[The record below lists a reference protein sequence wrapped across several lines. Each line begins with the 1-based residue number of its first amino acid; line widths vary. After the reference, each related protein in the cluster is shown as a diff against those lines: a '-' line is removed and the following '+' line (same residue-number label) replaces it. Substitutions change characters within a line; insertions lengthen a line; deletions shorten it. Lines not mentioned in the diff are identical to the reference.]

1 MSDNQGQVQSFGE
14 AKTSIID
21 VIQSSFT
28 SLAKMLR
35 IPQLKESFYQNIIYI
50 LITIVVMV
58 GILVYIQMVGL
69 ESKSPLF
76 SPPTKEVKQIEIKRV
91 VEGFDAN
98 VGFDGIDTSA
108 ALVNEGD
115 NNMYSGDGGD
125 GGDDYG
131 HNASLHDGLSEHF
144 ENNKRR
150 K

>member
-1 MSDNQGQVQSFGE
+1 MSDNQGQVQSFRE

-28 SLAKMLR
+28 SLAKMLG

-50 LITIVVMV
+50 LITIVIMV

-76 SPPTKEVKQIEIKRV
+76 SPPTEEVKQIEIKRV

-108 ALVNEGD
+108 APVNAGD
-115 NNMYSGDGGD
+115 NNMYGGN

-131 HNASLHDGLSEHF
+131 HNASLHEGLSEHF